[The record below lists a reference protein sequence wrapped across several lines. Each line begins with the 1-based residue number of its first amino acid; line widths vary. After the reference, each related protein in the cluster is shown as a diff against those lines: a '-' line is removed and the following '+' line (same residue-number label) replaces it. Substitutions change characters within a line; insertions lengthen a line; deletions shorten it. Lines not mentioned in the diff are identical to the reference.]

1 MTSLVTHMVK
11 MKYPA
16 PHLKDARRPQST
28 HLVSQTTHPMTI
40 MITQNLGTIFRLT
53 IGEQAKDFTNV
64 QQVANVVAKAHSV
77 LNATKAKI
85 GTME

>member
-1 MTSLVTHMVK
+1 MFQLAPDCNQMT
-11 MKYPA
+11 
-16 PHLKDARRPQST
+16 LKQELASITPEAREEPVAFLSK
-28 HLVSQTTHPMTI
+28 
-40 MITQNLGTIFRLT
+40 LT